1 MKTALL
7 VSTYNWPEALSL
19 IFKSIENQSVAPD
32 EVLIADDGSAEETKK
47 LINEFKKQSNLKIHH
62 FWHEDRGFRRS
73 EILNKAIAGSKSD
86 YIVQID
92 GDCIMHRDFI
102 KDHLA
107 IAEKKVF
114 LFGSRVNITND
125 LKPKVFEEKIIDFN
139 FLSAGIKKRGR
150 TIRIPYLRN
159 RNVKSLDFSKKV
171 RGCNLSFWR
180 SDFLKVNGYNED
192 ISGWGREDSELVLR
206 MLNAGIGGKR
216 LKYGG
221 IIYHIY
227 HPEASKDQ
235 LGSNNEI
242 QQATISQKKQK
253 CENGVSK
260 YLITSE

>member
-19 IFKSIENQSVAPD
+19 VFLSLENQSVFPD
-32 EVLIADDGSAEETKK
+32 EVLIADDGSTEETTK
-47 LINEFKKQSNLKIHH
+47 LIADFKAKTKLDIHH
-62 FWHEDRGFRRS
+62 FWHEDKGFRRS
-73 EILNKAIAGSKSD
+73 EALNKTIAGSTSD
-86 YIVQID
+86 YIIQID

-107 IAEKKVF
+107 IAEKNVF
-114 LFGSRVNITND
+114 LFGSRVTITKD
-125 LKPKVFEEKIIDFN
+125 FKPKVFSNKIIDFN

-159 RNVKSLDFSKKV
+159 RNVKSPDFSNKV

-180 SDFLKVNGYNED
+180 EDFIKVNGYNED

-206 MLNAGIGGKR
+206 MLNAGIQGKR

-242 QQATISQKKQK
+242 QQATISQKKQS

-260 YLITSE
+260 YLTSSE

>member
-19 IFKSIENQSVAPD
+19 IFKSLGDQSVAPD
-32 EVLIADDGSAEETKK
+32 EVLIADDGSAEETRK
-47 LINEFKKQSNLKIHH
+47 LITEFKEKSSLRINH
-62 FWHEDRGFRRS
+62 FWHEDRGFRKS
-73 EILNKAIAGSKSD
+73 EALNKAIAGSESD
-86 YIVQID
+86 YIIQID

-114 LFGSRVNITND
+114 LFGSRVNITKD
-125 LKPKVFEEKIIDFN
+125 FKPKVFEDKIIDFN

-159 RNVKSLDFSKKV
+159 SNVKSLDFSNKV

-180 SDFLKVNGYNED
+180 SDFLEVNGYNED

-206 MLNAGIGGKR
+206 MLNAGIAGKR

-253 CENGVSK
+253 CENGVAK
-260 YLITSE
+260 YLIS